1 MQGVEATPRAQ
12 QEVRL
17 ASRSAYVLFETTSRM
32 SPTHPQGGVESSLPF
47 GGGGRGKR
55 RKKKTENKKEQGRKK
70 KDDCE
75 TEKFK

>member
-1 MQGVEATPRAQ
+1 LKQLLGCLPLTLREGWNHT
-12 QEVRL
+12 
-17 ASRSAYVLFETTSRM
+17 
-32 SPTHPQGGVESSLPF
+32 LPF
-47 GGGGRGKR
+47 GGRGGGGRGKR